1 MIQFFLTI
9 FSFGFLSAI
18 ATLLVQAL
26 LYTPMNLL
34 SWADIVILVSFVF
47 LEELFKYLF
56 LNQLLKRKLLKT
68 SPLLIGIFFGLGFFC
83 VEFLLIYTNPQE
95 NPFSIQILYIL
106 LIHIITSLLWTKALL
121 QKKYFIPI
129 IALALSFHLLYN
141 LSIYF
146 FFV

>member
-1 MIQFFLTI
+1 MIRFFLTI

-34 SWADIVILVSFVF
+34 PRADIVILVSFVF
-47 LEELFKYLF
+47 LEEFFKCTF
-56 LNQLLKRKLLKT
+56 LNQLLIRKIFITSFFPIGLL
-68 SPLLIGIFFGLGFFC
+68 FGMGFFF
-83 VEFLLIYTNPQE
+83 VEFLLIYANPQE

-106 LIHIITSLLWTKALL
+106 FIHIITSLLWTKALL

-129 IALALSFHLLYN
+129 IVLALSLHLLYN